1 LKKKVPQIFQGRK
14 KKPKRGTYRITT
26 SMDLPWVSFPWISF
40 SGVII
45 VIGLLSFHFRYR
57 ILAYLPP
64 SFQSRF
70 AQYAP
75 VPDFEAAQTAGFES
89 SEFSINN
96 NLTQDDHRQLD
107 IEEVR
112 RIMLQKNCTFDE
124 ARLIRHKRHLKR
136 NGIDP
141 ATGLPTDKKA
151 ITSLA

>member
-1 LKKKVPQIFQGRK
+1 
-14 KKPKRGTYRITT
+14 
-26 SMDLPWVSFPWISF
+26 MDLPWVSFPWISF

>member
-1 LKKKVPQIFQGRK
+1 
-14 KKPKRGTYRITT
+14 
-26 SMDLPWVSFPWISF
+26 MDLPWVSFPWIPF
-40 SGVII
+40 SGVCII
-45 VIGLLSFHFRYR
+45 VGLVSFHFRYR

-75 VPDFEAAQTAGFES
+75 LSFSYTLIVFQLGVPDFEAAQMAGFES
-89 SEFSINN
+89 SDFSINN

>member
-1 LKKKVPQIFQGRK
+1 MGF
-14 KKPKRGTYRITT
+14 
-26 SMDLPWVSFPWISF
+26 PWLSFPWISF
-40 SGVII
+40 SGVFIFS
-45 VIGLLSFHFRYR
+45 GLLVFHYRYR

-64 SFQSRF
+64 RVQARF

-75 VPDFEAAQTAGFES
+75 VPDFEAAQLAGFES

-107 IEEVR
+107 IDEVR
-112 RIMLQKNCTFDE
+112 RIMLQKNCSFDE

-141 ATGLPTDKKA
+141 VTGLPTDKKA

>member
-1 LKKKVPQIFQGRK
+1 MAF
-14 KKPKRGTYRITT
+14 
-26 SMDLPWVSFPWISF
+26 PWLSFPWISF
-40 SGVII
+40 SGLFI
-45 VIGLLSFHFRYR
+45 VIGLLAFHFRYR

-75 VPDFEAAQTAGFES
+75 VPDFESAQLAGFNS
-89 SEFSINN
+89 NEFNITS
-96 NLTQDDHRQLD
+96 NLSQDDHRQLD

-124 ARLIRHKRHLKR
+124 ARLIRHQRHLKR